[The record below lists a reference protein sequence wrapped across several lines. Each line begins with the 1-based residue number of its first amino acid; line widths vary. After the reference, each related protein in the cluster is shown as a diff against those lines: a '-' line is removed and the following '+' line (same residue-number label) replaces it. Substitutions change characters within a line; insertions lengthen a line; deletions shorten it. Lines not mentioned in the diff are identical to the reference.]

1 MSTSI
6 SILPDRHYFH
16 LGNIGSKFAPEGR
29 YWAPSLYHCGRHHG
43 KQKHLKVANPQL
55 QPPSSLNHCSF
66 TQYQHAR
73 CSFYI
78 TSIDLTCWFGR
89 FLRFRSSRAAEA
101 MKVKSGADIRHGT
114 LGIVFSMNC
123 QEMPPP
129 PTQMR
134 LVYIWVK
141 RRRLSATEVVHGPHK
156 SIRTNFRMGGV
167 MGVVMALGHIS
178 RYRHAPTHRYRPKIP
193 SSNIQEGI

>member
-1 MSTSI
+1 
-6 SILPDRHYFH
+6 
-16 LGNIGSKFAPEGR
+16 
-29 YWAPSLYHCGRHHG
+29 
-43 KQKHLKVANPQL
+43 
-55 QPPSSLNHCSF
+55 
-66 TQYQHAR
+66 
-73 CSFYI
+73 
-78 TSIDLTCWFGR
+78 
-89 FLRFRSSRAAEA
+89 

-134 LVYIWVK
+134 LVYIWVE

>member
-1 MSTSI
+1 MGPIFVSLWPSPWKAKTSESSKSPTTTPFKPQPLFLHAI
-6 SILPDRHYFH
+6 SARTMLILYYIHRSHVLVWPLSPVSF
-16 LGNIGSKFAPEGR
+16 LSGGR
-29 YWAPSLYHCGRHHG
+29 S
-43 KQKHLKVANPQL
+43 N
-55 QPPSSLNHCSF
+55 
-66 TQYQHAR
+66 
-73 CSFYI
+73 
-78 TSIDLTCWFGR
+78 
-89 FLRFRSSRAAEA
+89 E
-101 MKVKSGADIRHGT
+101 VKSGADIRHGT

-178 RYRHAPTHRYRPKIP
+178 RYRHAPTHHYRPKIP

>member
-1 MSTSI
+1 
-6 SILPDRHYFH
+6 
-16 LGNIGSKFAPEGR
+16 
-29 YWAPSLYHCGRHHG
+29 
-43 KQKHLKVANPQL
+43 
-55 QPPSSLNHCSF
+55 
-66 TQYQHAR
+66 
-73 CSFYI
+73 
-78 TSIDLTCWFGR
+78 
-89 FLRFRSSRAAEA
+89 

-167 MGVVMALGHIS
+167 MALGHIS
-178 RYRHAPTHRYRPKIP
+178 RYRHAPTHPSETVEKIG
-193 SSNIQEGI
+193 SNSNEFFKAQKSNCKSPAAPQCCERLLQGYGAP

>member
-1 MSTSI
+1 MGPIFVSLWPSPWKAKTSESSKSPTTTPFKPQPLFLHAI
-6 SILPDRHYFH
+6 SARTMLILYYIHRSHVLVWPLSPVSFLSGGRSNEGEIWCRHQTRDF
-16 LGNIGSKFAPEGR
+16 GNSF
-29 YWAPSLYHCGRHHG
+29 LYE
-43 KQKHLKVANPQL
+43 L
-55 QPPSSLNHCSF
+55 
-66 TQYQHAR
+66 
-73 CSFYI
+73 
-78 TSIDLTCWFGR
+78 
-89 FLRFRSSRAAEA
+89 SRNATTP
-101 MKVKSGADIRHGT
+101 H
-114 LGIVFSMNC
+114 
-123 QEMPPP
+123 
-129 PTQMR
+129 TQMR

>member
-1 MSTSI
+1 MKFLSAKTDEQFSQGVLHRN
-6 SILPDRHYFH
+6 SVCGVDR
-16 LGNIGSKFAPEGR
+16 GIA
-29 YWAPSLYHCGRHHG
+29 
-43 KQKHLKVANPQL
+43 
-55 QPPSSLNHCSF
+55 
-66 TQYQHAR
+66 
-73 CSFYI
+73 
-78 TSIDLTCWFGR
+78 
-89 FLRFRSSRAAEA
+89 
-101 MKVKSGADIRHGT
+101 ADIRHGT